1 MLKFDKL
8 DNKDQIRK
16 KLKISSELLTK
27 KSLADLHKFKPKMTK
42 NFKIQEKPISEWNED
57 EEPPQKE
64 EEENSGEESPN
75 KPQTPTFQ

>member
-8 DNKDQIRK
+8 DSKDQIRK
-16 KLKISSELLTK
+16 KLKISSDLLTK

-42 NFKIQEKPISEWNED
+42 NFKIDEKPISEWNED
-57 EEPPQKE
+57 DGNSEEGGDEK
-64 EEENSGEESPN
+64 NGEESPN